1 MNPYKTANKSKLP
14 GIRSVAY
21 CYMAMG
27 IGDGML
33 LTSVTAKKEGSD
45 YYGRPGYPLI
55 HRGGTGQYVWNSA
68 GLLKADSA
76 RQIKIIHYTP
86 LALPGQINFND
97 GSRLDYKYRADG
109 TLHQH
114 ITYSLIPG
122 TRRLKKV
129 SERTYAGNCVYEG
142 DSLLYANFPGGYFDG
157 AGQVHYRHADTWGN
171 IAMVT
176 DRHGKIEQHNGY
188 YPYGEPWREPSG
200 QPNLF
205 AGKERR
211 RDGALN
217 DYDFTARCLNSAL
230 CLWSTPDPC
239 TLTYTPL
246 NPYIYCAANP
256 IRYTDPSGKIITENG
271 VPFQYSCGRPVSIPE
286 NKLIKSNDKG
296 LEKATYNVC
305 CLFTSAGVPFIALQL
320 TDKKETNELTPSGF
334 DYTSNCHGYTFL
346 NGEYWINSESS
357 VDAVLSEYLPISN
370 PNLIEAGDVVVY
382 KTENTDDNPA
392 EFGSGD
398 LIYAHSAKIAGEDN
412 NGDYKLDA
420 KMSNAKPQT
429 ESYNKNKRGYRETSV
444 YKKTPVDRPLKK
456 GEKWKLENLAIQ
468 LINEY
473 IAKKKQES
481 NNK

>member
-1 MNPYKTANKSKLP
+1 MKNFKQTKQFLFRLFLAGIFLILYAVTASAVPVSAQGGISDDHRKASASLITWDAYQGLDEAELSSGVWQFCGRAELGKLP
-14 GIRSVAY
+14 GETYYDGALYVETLGDRSGGFVF
-21 CYMAMG
+21 
-27 IGDGML
+27 
-33 LTSVTAKKEGSD
+33 EGA
-45 YYGRPGYPLI
+45 R
-55 HRGGTGQYVWNSA
+55 TA
-68 GLLKADSA
+68 GLAHHPDGPLK
-76 RQIKIIHYTP
+76 P
-86 LALPGQINFND
+86 LCGRD
-97 GSRLDYKYRADG
+97 GS
-109 TLHQH
+109 
-114 ITYSLIPG
+114 
-122 TRRLKKV
+122 
-129 SERTYAGNCVYEG
+129 
-142 DSLLYANFPGGYFDG
+142 
-157 AGQVHYRHADTWGN
+157 
-171 IAMVT
+171 
-176 DRHGKIEQHNGY
+176 
-188 YPYGEPWREPSG
+188 
-200 QPNLF
+200 
-205 AGKERR
+205 
-211 RDGALN
+211 LN
-217 DYDFTARCLNSAL
+217 DYDFSAHRLNSAL
-230 CLWSTPDPC
+230 ALWTAPDPMARDFSNI
-239 TLTYTPL
+239 
-246 NPYIYCAANP
+246 NPYVYCAANP

-286 NKLIKSNDKG
+286 NKLIKSNEKD
-296 LEKATYNVC
+296 LEEATYNVC

-370 PNLIEAGDVVVY
+370 PDLIEAGDVVVY